1 MRTNKVIKHLKSIFK
16 KENINKSHCETLNDL
31 LGELEKKQSKIKSKI
46 DSESNKKKR
55 KELKMELKIVKVQL
69 RKGYDKRD
77 ALKNCK

>member
-1 MRTNKVIKHLKSIFK
+1 MRTDKIIKHLDSIFE
-16 KENINKSHCETLNDL
+16 KEKINKSHCETLDDL
-31 LGELEKKQSKIKSKI
+31 LDELEKKQKRIKSKI

-77 ALKNCK
+77 ALNNCK